1 MINEAEWIV
10 KAISNHSMQL
20 DYCICHR
27 IKNQQFILITINH
40 LIEAYMRL
48 DRAEKEKLR
57 TKYNV
62 NFFFCQSKREM
73 KKQLHALYIELVAR
87 GVAYV

>member
-1 MINEAEWIV
+1 MEHEIEWII
-10 KAISNHSMQL
+10 KAINHHSMQL

-27 IKNQQFILITINH
+27 IKNQQFTLITIKH

-48 DRAEKEKLR
+48 NKDDKEKLR

-62 NFFFCQSKREM
+62 NFFFCESKREM
-73 KKQLHALYIELVAR
+73 KKQLHSLYLELVTR